1 MQGTETSCDCVRSK
15 REPLQRRFSTFP
27 DGWPG
32 SGLLLLRASVS
43 LPLIYWAVADL
54 YRSIAG
60 ATFVLSGVLSDVVT
74 GMAALVLLSGLWTQ
88 FTAVVIAIYELWIAF
103 SAGLPTGEQ
112 WIHILLAALSASV
125 AMLGPGAWSI
135 DARRFGRKVFDI
147 GDRSE
152 THDDSV

>member
-1 MQGTETSCDCVRSK
+1 
-15 REPLQRRFSTFP
+15 
-27 DGWPG
+27 
-32 SGLLLLRASVS
+32 VS

-54 YRSIAG
+54 HRSFGG
-60 ATFVLSGVLSDVVT
+60 ATFILSGVLSDVVV
-74 GMAALVLLSGLWTQ
+74 GMAALVLLTGLWTR

-103 SAGLPTGEQ
+103 SAGFAPTGEQ
-112 WIHILLAALSASV
+112 WIHILLVALSASV
-125 AMLGPGAWSI
+125 AMLGPGAWSV

>member
-1 MQGTETSCDCVRSK
+1 M
-15 REPLQRRFSTFP
+15 
-27 DGWPG
+27 
-32 SGLLLLRASVS
+32 S

-54 YRSIAG
+54 YRSFAS
-60 ATFVLSGVLSDVVT
+60 ATFVLSGVLSDVAA
-74 GMAALVLLSGLWTQ
+74 GMAALVLLAGLWTR

-103 SAGLPTGEQ
+103 TAGFAPTGEQ

-125 AMLGPGAWSI
+125 AMLGPGASSI
-135 DARRFGRKVFDI
+135 DGLRFGRKVFDI

>member
-1 MQGTETSCDCVRSK
+1 
-15 REPLQRRFSTFP
+15 
-27 DGWPG
+27 
-32 SGLLLLRASVS
+32 
-43 LPLIYWAVADL
+43 
-54 YRSIAG
+54 
-60 ATFVLSGVLSDVVT
+60 
-74 GMAALVLLSGLWTQ
+74 MAALVLLAGLWTP

>member
-1 MQGTETSCDCVRSK
+1 
-15 REPLQRRFSTFP
+15 
-27 DGWPG
+27 
-32 SGLLLLRASVS
+32 LLLRVSVS

-54 YRSIAG
+54 YRSFAG

-74 GMAALVLLSGLWTQ
+74 GTAALVLLAGFWTR
-88 FTAVVIAIYELWIAF
+88 FTAVVIAIYELGIAF
-103 SAGLPTGEQ
+103 SAGFAPTGEQ
-112 WIHILLAALSASV
+112 WIHILLAALSASI

>member
-1 MQGTETSCDCVRSK
+1 VQPAYDKKGN
-15 REPLQRRFSTFP
+15 PLRLRFSTFP

-32 SGLLLLRASVS
+32 AGLLLLRASVS

-54 YRSIAG
+54 YRPFAG
-60 ATFVLSGVLSDVVT
+60 ASLVSSGVLSDVAE
-74 GMAALVLLSGLWTQ
+74 GMAGLVLLAGLWTRV
-88 FTAVVIAIYELWIAF
+88 TAVLIAICDLWIAF
-103 SAGLPTGEQ
+103 SAGFAPTADQ

-125 AMLGPGAWSI
+125 SMLGPGAWSI

>member
-1 MQGTETSCDCVRSK
+1 
-15 REPLQRRFSTFP
+15 
-27 DGWPG
+27 
-32 SGLLLLRASVS
+32 
-43 LPLIYWAVADL
+43 
-54 YRSIAG
+54 
-60 ATFVLSGVLSDVVT
+60 
-74 GMAALVLLSGLWTQ
+74 MAALVLLSGLWTQ

>member
-1 MQGTETSCDCVRSK
+1 
-15 REPLQRRFSTFP
+15 
-27 DGWPG
+27 
-32 SGLLLLRASVS
+32 VS
-43 LPLIYWAVADL
+43 LPLIHWAVADL
-54 YRSIAG
+54 YRSFAG
-60 ATFVLSGVLSDVVT
+60 ATFVLSKVLSDVIA
-74 GMAALVLLSGLWTQ
+74 GMAALILLAGLWTR

-103 SAGLPTGEQ
+103 SAGFAPADEQ
-112 WIHILLAALSASV
+112 WIHILLAAPSASL

>member
-15 REPLQRRFSTFP
+15 RESLQRRFSTFP

-32 SGLLLLRASVS
+32 AGLLLLRASVS
-43 LPLIYWAVADL
+43 LPLIYWAVAEL
-54 YRSIAG
+54 HRSFAG
-60 ATFVLSGVLSDVVT
+60 ATFVLSGVLSDVVA
-74 GMAALVLLSGLWTQ
+74 GMAALVLLAGLWTP
-88 FTAVVIAIYELWIAF
+88 FTAVVIAIYELWIAI

>member
-1 MQGTETSCDCVRSK
+1 M
-15 REPLQRRFSTFP
+15 
-27 DGWPG
+27 
-32 SGLLLLRASVS
+32 LLRVSVS

-54 YRSIAG
+54 YRSFAG
-60 ATFVLSGVLSDVVT
+60 ATFVLSGVLSDVAT
-74 GMAALVLLSGLWTQ
+74 GTAALVLLAGFWTR

-103 SAGLPTGEQ
+103 SAGCAPTGEQ
-112 WIHILLAALSASV
+112 WIHILLAALSASI

>member
-1 MQGTETSCDCVRSK
+1 M
-15 REPLQRRFSTFP
+15 
-27 DGWPG
+27 
-32 SGLLLLRASVS
+32 LLRVSVS

-54 YRSIAG
+54 YRSFAG
-60 ATFVLSGVLSDVVT
+60 ATFVLSRVLSDVVT
-74 GMAALVLLSGLWTQ
+74 GTAALVLLAGFWTR
-88 FTAVVIAIYELWIAF
+88 FTAVVIAIYELGIAF
-103 SAGLPTGEQ
+103 SAGFAPTGEQ
-112 WIHILLAALSASV
+112 WIHILLAALSASI